1 MANDVDS
8 DALFRDPQIHVD
20 RHLELLSP
28 ERPFGVMTNHP
39 YDNGANSGY
48 WFMRRF
54 SSPGTGVSDA
64 YRDQDKE
71 QGHQQQDWRKPA
83 YDIEDFVLEWW
94 NEDWGKTLFQF
105 YDQSTLRRMIGGNAY
120 GAKGGQSTA
129 LRPGTDL
136 SNPDTDTNSLV
147 GPPRE
152 KIYLDQVVCTS
163 LPLLA

>member
-1 MANDVDS
+1 
-8 DALFRDPQIHVD
+8 
-20 RHLELLSP
+20 
-28 ERPFGVMTNHP
+28 MTNHP